1 MPALTIAPR
10 SLAVAALGMVAA
22 LGPAWGQYVTTT
34 GLPPPER
41 LESRLIA
48 LPEDGSG
55 AREQVHGQ
63 PVPLAPRSPGRTVV
77 FGLASAGTPSY
88 TPRTATVT
96 GAAPPPLVT
105 VTPAPTSPSPPP
117 PVAAPAARPAALAAL
132 PPEPAASSPR
142 GTVAATIPFPPL
154 TANLS
159 DVVKADLD
167 RVAKTL
173 SDRKPRGLEV
183 HAYAGDGD
191 PESRKI
197 ALARA
202 LVVRSYLIDR
212 GVKTRIEVGA
222 FSGSGERVDIL
233 VPSP

>member
-1 MPALTIAPR
+1 
-10 SLAVAALGMVAA
+10 
-22 LGPAWGQYVTTT
+22 
-34 GLPPPER
+34 
-41 LESRLIA
+41 
-48 LPEDGSG
+48 
-55 AREQVHGQ
+55 
-63 PVPLAPRSPGRTVV
+63 
-77 FGLASAGTPSY
+77 
-88 TPRTATVT
+88 
-96 GAAPPPLVT
+96 LVT